1 MRRIGITL
9 LALSFMIAV
18 SLTALSQS
26 GQSRPRQ
33 ATDNPS
39 STQKPDPKSDTGQPI
54 NDDEVLKISTDLTT
68 VLLTAVDKDKRFVT
82 TMQQGDIR
90 LLENGQPQEI
100 STFQRETDLPLS
112 LALLV
117 DVSKSQEDSL
127 SDEKAAARQFIHS
140 VMRPNKDEVAVV
152 SFTGEAT
159 VEQELTNNIIRLE
172 SALNRVEIVEPPSG
186 GLIIS
191 ASGLPIPIDPYD
203 RRGSTAIWDAVY
215 STSKELL
222 TDTPET
228 RRRALIVLTD
238 GVDTSSRLE
247 RQEAIDQAVKDNVLV
262 YAIGIHG
269 SEGMEKDTLKKL
281 SERTGGRAFY
291 PKNETDLRAAF
302 AQIEAELRSQYL
314 IAYTPANREPDGS
327 FRKIAIEVVNP
338 ELKKQLRLFYRDGY
352 FARPKAIRQV
362 SK

>member
-1 MRRIGITL
+1 MKRIGITFL
-9 LALSFMIAV
+9 LISLGISV

-33 ATDNPS
+33 VTEGTAS
-39 STQKPDPKSDTGQPI
+39 IQKPAKQTEAGQPI
-54 NDDEVLKISTDLTT
+54 NEDEVLKISSDLTI
-68 VLLTAVDKDKRFVT
+68 VLMTAVDKDKRLVT
-82 TMQQGDIR
+82 TMQQADIR

-100 STFQRETDLPLS
+100 TTFQRETDLPLS

-117 DVSKSQEDSL
+117 DVSKSQEDTL
-127 SDEKAAARQFIHS
+127 PDEKAAARQFINS

-159 VEQELTNNIIRLE
+159 VEQELTNNTIRLE
-172 SALNRVEIVEPPSG
+172 SALNRVEIVEPPRG
-186 GLIIS
+186 GTIF
-191 ASGLPIPIDPYD
+191 GTDPYD
-203 RRGSTAIWDAVY
+203 RRGSTAIWDAVF
-215 STSKELL
+215 STSRELL
-222 TDTPET
+222 TDAPET
-228 RRRALIVLTD
+228 RRRAMILLTD
-238 GVDTSSRLE
+238 GVDTSSRVE

-281 SERTGGRAFY
+281 TERTGGRAFF
-291 PKNETDLRAAF
+291 PKNEADLRTAF

-314 IAYTPANREPDGS
+314 IAYTPANREADGS
-327 FRKIAIEVVNP
+327 FRKIAIEILNP
-338 ELKKQLRLFYRDGY
+338 DLKKQKLRLLYREGY
-352 FARPKAIRQV
+352 YAIPKAIRQV